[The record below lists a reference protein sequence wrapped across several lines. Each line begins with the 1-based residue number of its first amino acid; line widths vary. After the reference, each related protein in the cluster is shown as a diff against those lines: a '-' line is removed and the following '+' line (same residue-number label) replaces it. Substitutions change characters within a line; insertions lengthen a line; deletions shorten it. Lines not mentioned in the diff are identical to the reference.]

1 MTSIDHLLFPSGTT
15 VSQAKKDAKKYKR
28 QHNCTQTQAL
38 NIITIKNGIN
48 LTWDKAVK
56 LLKETQVNLLPDIF
70 SNEQDRQL
78 RSIFSE
84 MKEIVIF
91 SGTVGSAKTTVA
103 REVIN
108 AYSSSAKRV
117 QSCQTSTPEEYAA
130 LLLTH
135 KADVVFS
142 GELRHSMHL
151 ASLLEDV
158 EETEE
163 STSSLGVAT
172 VHASTIGEALQHL
185 VSIGLKLDQFSKV
198 KAIIHCSHTN
208 NKLDVELQ
216 LTPFEQFHLP
226 VISHSDND
234 DDSYSEQTYIG
245 EIR

>member
-1 MTSIDHLLFPSGTT
+1 MISIDHLLFPSGTT

-38 NIITIKNGIN
+38 NIIAIKNGIN

-108 AYSSSAKRV
+108 AYSPSAKQV
-117 QSCQTSTPEEYAA
+117 QSRPPRTPEEYAA

-142 GELRHSMHL
+142 GELRHPMDL
-151 ASLLEDV
+151 ASLLNEV

-163 STSSLGVAT
+163 SPSSLGVSM
-172 VHASTIGEALQHL
+172 VHACTIEEALQHL
-185 VSIGLKLDQFSKV
+185 VSIGLELDQFSKV
-198 KAIIHCSHTN
+198 KAIIHCSHNN

-216 LTPFEQFHLP
+216 MNPLEQFHLP
-226 VISHSDND
+226 VTSGSDNS
-234 DDSYSEQTYIG
+234 DS
-245 EIR
+245 